1 VLTAFLAMMNLFSKN
16 KTVKSLLATAPQ
28 LITTPLNYQITY
40 NPLPHKS
47 INQLPAQ
54 VKAQLEELYNLIQTQ
69 PQQTIQPLLDLITQ
83 YPNVPVFYN
92 YLNVAYEM
100 TGQPEKAYTILKT
113 VYQQHPDYLFART
126 NYAFYCLKNHLPEK
140 IPVIFE
146 HHFDLKSL
154 YPQRHVFHIT
164 EFTAFTT
171 VMALYHHE
179 IGRQPV
185 AEQYYQLL
193 KQIVPHNQM
202 TKTVKRH
209 LHPSLLQ
216 RLLMQLVQI
225 WVTRQRYQS
234 IKRAPS
240 RSGDYFKHF

>member
-1 VLTAFLAMMNLFSKN
+1 MMNLFSKN
-16 KTVKSLLATAPQ
+16 KTVKSPLATSPQ

-47 INQLPAQ
+47 INQLPPP
-54 VKAQLEELYNLIQTQ
+54 VREQLEELYNLIQKQ

-100 TGQPEKAYTILKT
+100 TGQPEKAYVILKT
-113 VYQQHPDYLFART
+113 VYQKHPDYLFART
-126 NYAFYCLKNHLPEK
+126 NYAFYCLKNHFPGK
-140 IPVIFE
+140 IPVIFD

-154 YPQRHVFHIT
+154 YPQRKVFHIT

-179 IGRQPV
+179 IDQQPA
-185 AEQYYQLL
+185 AEKYYQLL
-193 KQIVPHNQM
+193 KQIVPHHQM

-209 LHPSLLQ
+209 LYPSLLQ
-216 RLLMQLVQI
+216 QLLMQITQF
-225 WVTRQRYQS
+225 WVTRQHCQS

-240 RSGDYFKHF
+240 KPSSYFKHF